1 MWSSTY
7 YFEVTKY
14 QILPEL
20 CPIKISINFAF
31 LANSFYSLHPIM
43 LKSDL
48 LLDRGV
54 EQRILLGGHSTPNI
68 SRVMSL

>member
-7 YFEVTKY
+7 YFEVTKH

-20 CPIKISINFAF
+20 CPIKNFRNFAF
-31 LANSFYSLHPIM
+31 LANSYSLHPIM

-54 EQRILLGGHSTPNI
+54 EQPILLGGYSTPNI
-68 SRVMSL
+68 SRVMPL

>member
-7 YFEVTKY
+7 YFEVTEH

-20 CPIKISINFAF
+20 CPIKNFHKLCV
-31 LANSFYSLHPIM
+31 LANAFYSLHPIM

-48 LLDRGV
+48 LLDV
-54 EQRILLGGHSTPNI
+54 IEQRILLGGYSTPNI
-68 SRVMSL
+68 SRIMPH

>member
-1 MWSSTY
+1 MRLQNIKY
-7 YFEVTKY
+7 YQNY
-14 QILPEL
+14 APL
-20 CPIKISINFAF
+20 KISINFAF

-54 EQRILLGGHSTPNI
+54 EQRILLGGYSTPNI
-68 SRVMSL
+68 SRVMPF